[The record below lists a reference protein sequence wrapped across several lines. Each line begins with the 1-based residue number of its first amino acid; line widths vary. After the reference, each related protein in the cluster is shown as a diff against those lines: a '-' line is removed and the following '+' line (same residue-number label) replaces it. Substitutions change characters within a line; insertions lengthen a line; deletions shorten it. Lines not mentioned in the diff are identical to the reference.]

1 MFFVYKPEG
10 AQERRWEFEPTKLM
24 SPEAEAIERNT
35 GMTYQQWTQAVR
47 DGSMLALHGLLY
59 VMLKRT
65 EPTLKWESVQ
75 FCLDSVD
82 FELDDDETA
91 EAIANLET
99 AATQRPL
106 TPAEEALLENLK
118 AGQPDGP
125 KEPASLV
132 TAPESSDDAA

>member
-1 MFFVYKPEG
+1 MYFVYKPEG
-10 AQERRWEFEPTKLM
+10 AEPKRWEFEPTKLM
-24 SPEAEAIERNT
+24 SPEAEAIERHT

-82 FELDDDETA
+82 FELDDDETSDT
-91 EAIANLET
+91 IANLEKT
-99 AATQRPL
+99 AGEREL
-106 TPAEEALLENLK
+106 GPAEASLLETLK
-118 AGQPDGP
+118 AGQPEAP
-125 KEPASLV
+125 KEPVSL
-132 TAPESSDDAA
+132 APSPESSDDAA